1 MLINF
6 LNKIMVLYS
15 NRENNSQNT
24 QRITAYGGGDT
35 DYENRV
41 SKCIPQQKIDNLCR
55 DNNKPFNNKPFKKNI
70 DDITIYEKDIKN
82 RNNKRITPS
91 DVVIFSGV
99 AIIMYKLIRYYRN

>member
-1 MLINF
+1 MLVNF

-15 NRENNSQNT
+15 NRENNSQNA
-24 QRITAYGGGDT
+24 QCIPVYVGGGDDT

-41 SKCIPQQKIDNLCR
+41 SKYIPQQKTVNLCR
-55 DNNKPFNNKPFKKNI
+55 DNNKPFKKNI

-99 AIIMYKLIRYYRN
+99 AIIMCKLIRYYRN